1 MRYRAVVAVV
11 PLDVLDR
18 TSHPAFAARVLREVP
33 VIETLVVLAGYL
45 GEPERT
51 AIDPAEAAK
60 ILDTNFSGVVSVLTA
75 FVPYFQEQRAGEI
88 AIISSV
94 AGDRGRQSN
103 YVYGAAKA
111 GLTVFAQGL
120 RNRLYPDGV
129 RVLTVKP
136 GFVDT
141 GMTYGMKGLFLVAS
155 PERVA
160 RSILRALR
168 RRRNVVYVPW
178 FWRWIMAL
186 IRAIPEPLFKRLKL

>member
-1 MRYRAVVAVV
+1 
-11 PLDVLDR
+11 
-18 TSHPAFAARVLREVP
+18 
-33 VIETLVVLAGYL
+33 
-45 GEPERT
+45 
-51 AIDPAEAAK
+51 
-60 ILDTNFSGVVSVLTA
+60 
-75 FVPYFQEQRAGEI
+75 
-88 AIISSV
+88 
-94 AGDRGRQSN
+94 
-103 YVYGAAKA
+103 
-111 GLTVFAQGL
+111 
-120 RNRLYPDGV
+120 V